1 MPPSRMSPWGTVR
14 ARGFRRLASRLAD
27 ACAYHGARASRG
39 AEADCRPV
47 PVLVTF
53 DRAIRRFRRG
63 HPPVPVFRRRG
74 SAGCWV
80 RINRNTR
87 KGPPMTDRAIR
98 ASDKERESVV
108 DVLRDAYT
116 DGRLT
121 LEEFEERTSTA
132 YASKTWADL
141 RELTAD
147 LPVEPV
153 LGADL
158 LQQPRP
164 VPAAQMVPSVPRPRQ
179 GGRDR
184 PMGRLLPV
192 IFVWIMIAAA
202 AGSPDTAAALS
213 VVFICLLA
221 CRVGYGGR

>member
-1 MPPSRMSPWGTVR
+1 
-14 ARGFRRLASRLAD
+14 
-27 ACAYHGARASRG
+27 
-39 AEADCRPV
+39 
-47 PVLVTF
+47 
-53 DRAIRRFRRG
+53 
-63 HPPVPVFRRRG
+63 
-74 SAGCWV
+74 
-80 RINRNTR
+80 
-87 KGPPMTDRAIR
+87 MTDRPIR

-121 LEEFEERTSTA
+121 LEEFEERTSAA

-147 LPVEPV
+147 LPVQPV

-158 LQQPRP
+158 LRRRA
-164 VPAAQMVPSVPRPRQ
+164 VPAAQMLPSVPRPRQ

-184 PMGRLLPV
+184 PLGRLLPV

>member
-1 MPPSRMSPWGTVR
+1 
-14 ARGFRRLASRLAD
+14 
-27 ACAYHGARASRG
+27 
-39 AEADCRPV
+39 
-47 PVLVTF
+47 
-53 DRAIRRFRRG
+53 
-63 HPPVPVFRRRG
+63 
-74 SAGCWV
+74 
-80 RINRNTR
+80 
-87 KGPPMTDRAIR
+87 MTDRPIR

-116 DGRLT
+116 EGRLT
-121 LEEFEERTSTA
+121 LEEFEERTSAA

-141 RELTAD
+141 RELTVD

-158 LQQPRP
+158 PQRRP
-164 VPAAQMVPSVPRPRQ
+164 HPQPAAQQMVRSLPRPRQ
-179 GGRDR
+179 GGHYR
-184 PMGRLLPV
+184 PLGRLLPIV
-192 IFVWIMIAAA
+192 FVWIMIAAA

>member
-1 MPPSRMSPWGTVR
+1 
-14 ARGFRRLASRLAD
+14 
-27 ACAYHGARASRG
+27 
-39 AEADCRPV
+39 
-47 PVLVTF
+47 
-53 DRAIRRFRRG
+53 
-63 HPPVPVFRRRG
+63 
-74 SAGCWV
+74 
-80 RINRNTR
+80 
-87 KGPPMTDRAIR
+87 MTDRPIR
-98 ASDKERESVV
+98 ASDRERESVV

-121 LEEFEERTSTA
+121 LEEFEERTSAA
-132 YASKTWADL
+132 YASKTWVDL
-141 RELTAD
+141 RELTGD

-158 LQQPRP
+158 PQRQPHP
-164 VPAAQMVPSVPRPRQ
+164 VPVAQVVSSVPRPRQ

-184 PMGRLLPV
+184 PLGRLLPV

>member
-1 MPPSRMSPWGTVR
+1 
-14 ARGFRRLASRLAD
+14 
-27 ACAYHGARASRG
+27 
-39 AEADCRPV
+39 
-47 PVLVTF
+47 
-53 DRAIRRFRRG
+53 
-63 HPPVPVFRRRG
+63 
-74 SAGCWV
+74 
-80 RINRNTR
+80 
-87 KGPPMTDRAIR
+87 MTDRPIR

-121 LEEFEERTSTA
+121 LEEFDERTSSA

-158 LQQPRP
+158 PQRHLAQQP
-164 VPAAQMVPSVPRPRQ
+164 AARQVVPSVPRPRH

-184 PMGRLLPV
+184 PLGVAAGHLRLDHDRGGSRIAGYRGRAVGGVHRPAGVPGRLRRTLKN
-192 IFVWIMIAAA
+192 
-202 AGSPDTAAALS
+202 
-213 VVFICLLA
+213 
-221 CRVGYGGR
+221 RQ

>member
-1 MPPSRMSPWGTVR
+1 
-14 ARGFRRLASRLAD
+14 
-27 ACAYHGARASRG
+27 
-39 AEADCRPV
+39 
-47 PVLVTF
+47 
-53 DRAIRRFRRG
+53 
-63 HPPVPVFRRRG
+63 
-74 SAGCWV
+74 
-80 RINRNTR
+80 
-87 KGPPMTDRAIR
+87 MTDRAIR

-141 RELTAD
+141 RELTTD
-147 LPVEPV
+147 LPVQPV

-158 LQQPRP
+158 LQRQQHP

-184 PMGRLLPV
+184 PLGRLLPV

>member
-1 MPPSRMSPWGTVR
+1 
-14 ARGFRRLASRLAD
+14 
-27 ACAYHGARASRG
+27 
-39 AEADCRPV
+39 
-47 PVLVTF
+47 
-53 DRAIRRFRRG
+53 
-63 HPPVPVFRRRG
+63 
-74 SAGCWV
+74 
-80 RINRNTR
+80 
-87 KGPPMTDRAIR
+87 MTDQPIR
-98 ASDKERESVV
+98 ASDRERESVV

-121 LEEFEERTSTA
+121 LEEFDERTSAA

-141 RELTAD
+141 RELTTD

-158 LQQPRP
+158 PQRQLHPQPL
-164 VPAAQMVPSVPRPRQ
+164 AQQMVPSVPRPRQ
-179 GGRDR
+179 YGRDR
-184 PMGRLLPV
+184 PLGRLLPV

-221 CRVGYGGR
+221 CRVGYGGRR

>member
-1 MPPSRMSPWGTVR
+1 M
-14 ARGFRRLASRLAD
+14 
-27 ACAYHGARASRG
+27 
-39 AEADCRPV
+39 
-47 PVLVTF
+47 
-53 DRAIRRFRRG
+53 
-63 HPPVPVFRRRG
+63 
-74 SAGCWV
+74 
-80 RINRNTR
+80 
-87 KGPPMTDRAIR
+87 PMTDRPIR
-98 ASDKERESVV
+98 ASDRERESVV

-121 LEEFEERTSTA
+121 LDEFEERTSAA

-141 RELTAD
+141 RELTGD

-158 LQQPRP
+158 PQRLPRP
-164 VPAAQMVPSVPRPRQ
+164 VPATQMVPSVPQPRQ

-184 PMGRLLPV
+184 PLGRLLPV

>member
-1 MPPSRMSPWGTVR
+1 
-14 ARGFRRLASRLAD
+14 
-27 ACAYHGARASRG
+27 
-39 AEADCRPV
+39 
-47 PVLVTF
+47 
-53 DRAIRRFRRG
+53 
-63 HPPVPVFRRRG
+63 
-74 SAGCWV
+74 
-80 RINRNTR
+80 
-87 KGPPMTDRAIR
+87 MTDRPIR
-98 ASDKERESVV
+98 ASDRERESVV

-121 LEEFEERTSTA
+121 LEEFEQRTSAA
-132 YASKTWADL
+132 YASKTWSDL
-141 RELTAD
+141 RELTGD

-158 LQQPRP
+158 PQRQPHP
-164 VPAAQMVPSVPRPRQ
+164 VPAAQVVPSVPRPRQ

-184 PMGRLLPV
+184 PLGRLLPV

>member
-1 MPPSRMSPWGTVR
+1 
-14 ARGFRRLASRLAD
+14 
-27 ACAYHGARASRG
+27 
-39 AEADCRPV
+39 
-47 PVLVTF
+47 
-53 DRAIRRFRRG
+53 
-63 HPPVPVFRRRG
+63 
-74 SAGCWV
+74 
-80 RINRNTR
+80 
-87 KGPPMTDRAIR
+87 MTDRPIR
-98 ASDKERESVV
+98 ASDKERDSVV

-121 LEEFEERTSTA
+121 LEEFDERTSAA
-132 YASKTWADL
+132 YASKTWGDL
-141 RELTAD
+141 RELTTD
-147 LPVEPV
+147 LPVQPV

-158 LQQPRP
+158 PQRQLHLQQAP
-164 VPAAQMVPSVPRPRQ
+164 QQLPRPRH

-184 PMGRLLPV
+184 PLGRLLPV

>member
-1 MPPSRMSPWGTVR
+1 
-14 ARGFRRLASRLAD
+14 
-27 ACAYHGARASRG
+27 
-39 AEADCRPV
+39 
-47 PVLVTF
+47 
-53 DRAIRRFRRG
+53 
-63 HPPVPVFRRRG
+63 
-74 SAGCWV
+74 
-80 RINRNTR
+80 
-87 KGPPMTDRAIR
+87 MTDRPIR
-98 ASDKERESVV
+98 ASDRERESVV

-116 DGRLT
+116 EGRLT
-121 LEEFEERTSTA
+121 LDEFEDRTSAA
-132 YASKTWADL
+132 YASKTWSDL
-141 RELTAD
+141 RELTGD

-158 LQQPRP
+158 PQRQPHP
-164 VPAAQMVPSVPRPRQ
+164 VPVAQVGPSVPRPRQ

-184 PMGRLLPV
+184 PLGRLLPV